1 MRSNV
6 NVDVQQ
12 PARTDNFRNLLQT
25 NLRNMAAIAQVEAAA
40 LPAMRLVHRV
50 MLAVPPC
57 LQNPAA
63 AALLNQS
70 NPSPPPPP
78 SIDQAAKSGIT
89 NTSDPISLT
98 VCSWNVLAQCLIRRD
113 MFPDAPKDALRW
125 KPRAKLLMDR
135 VSTLDPDLLCL
146 QEADRFDELWDSE
159 LTIRGYQHL
168 HRHKDAGRHGCLIAW
183 RAATWDLVRSHKIV
197 FDASPL
203 THPTTIHPKTGNIAI
218 MVELK
223 HRESQT
229 SIVVTNHHLY
239 WVPRGSYLRLRQ
251 LYVLMDA
258 LAKFNDQ
265 NLPVI
270 TCGDFNGQ
278 PQRPEYCVLTK
289 RMLMPSQIED
299 LLDIPDKDEDVRQP
313 KKSRTPTPIN
323 DLTLVDSAA
332 AASPPTDSAAPAAS
346 PTSDSGA
353 ASTDSVLAPTPPP
366 LAPPADPPRTLSPDT
381 ELVAA
386 ETMVDLPPLDL
397 VAKFDAFPRCYS
409 AYANY
414 RDIDPDVHAQRDDEF
429 HEPAWTNV
437 AGTFRGCLDYI
448 HLIDPTA
455 SSAAD
460 PAAFPFRVREIL
472 ALPSDDEVGM
482 VGLPNLVHASDHVA
496 ILAKIEIVAPRTAH
510 RDAVAPEL
518 STSAGD
524 EQEAETAG

>member
-1 MRSNV
+1 
-6 NVDVQQ
+6 
-12 PARTDNFRNLLQT
+12 
-25 NLRNMAAIAQVEAAA
+25 MAAIAHVEAVA

-50 MLAVPPC
+50 MLAVPSC
-57 LQNPAA
+57 LQNPAT

-70 NPSPPPPP
+70 NLPP
-78 SIDQAAKSGIT
+78 SSPVDQAAEPSQNASLIAA
-89 NTSDPISLT
+89 DPISLT

-113 MFPDAPKDALRW
+113 MFSAETPKEALRW
-125 KPRAKLLMDR
+125 KPRASLLIRR
-135 VSTLDPDLLCL
+135 VSTINPDLLCL
-146 QEADRFDELWDSE
+146 QEVDRVDELWDSE

-183 RAATWDLVRSHKIV
+183 RAATWELVRSHKIV

-223 HRESQT
+223 HRQSQA

-270 TCGDFNGQ
+270 ACGDFNAQ

-289 RMLMPSQIED
+289 RTLTPSQIED

-313 KKSRTPTPIN
+313 KKSRSPIPTN
-323 DLTLVDSAA
+323 DPAPTDSAA
-332 AASPPTDSAAPAAS
+332 AASPP
-346 PTSDSGA
+346 SDSGA
-353 ASTDSVLAPTPPP
+353 ASTDSVLAPSPPAP
-366 LAPPADPPRTLSPDT
+366 VLAAADPPRTLSPDT
-381 ELVAA
+381 DLVAP

-409 AYANY
+409 TYANY
-414 RDIDPDVHAQRDDEF
+414 RDIDPDVHAQRDDEL

-437 AGTFRGCLDYI
+437 ADTFRGCLDYI
-448 HLIDPTA
+448 LMIDPTV
-455 SSAAD
+455 SAATD
-460 PAAFPFRVREIL
+460 PATFPFRVHEVL
-472 ALPSDDEVGM
+472 ALPSDDEVGAA
-482 VGLPNLVHASDHVA
+482 GLPNLVHASDHVA
-496 ILAKIEIVAPRTAH
+496 IMAKIEIVAPRTSH
-510 RDAVAPEL
+510 RDAVASGSSP
-518 STSAGD
+518 SAG
-524 EQEAETAG
+524 EQQAEG

>member
-1 MRSNV
+1 
-6 NVDVQQ
+6 
-12 PARTDNFRNLLQT
+12 
-25 NLRNMAAIAQVEAAA
+25 MAAIVQVEAAA
-40 LPAMRLVHRV
+40 LPAMRLVHRA

-70 NPSPPPPP
+70 NLPP
-78 SIDQAAKSGIT
+78 SSPAIDQAAEPNPNASPIAAD
-89 NTSDPISLT
+89 SISLT

-113 MFPDAPKDALRW
+113 MFSAETPKDALRW
-125 KPRAKLLMDR
+125 KPRASLLMSR
-135 VSTLDPDLLCL
+135 VSTLNPDLLCL
-146 QEADRFDELWDSE
+146 QEVDRVDELWDSE

-203 THPTTIHPKTGNIAI
+203 THPTAIHPKTGNIAI

-223 HRESQT
+223 HRQSQK

-265 NLPVI
+265 DLPVI

-289 RMLMPSQIED
+289 RALTPSQIED
-299 LLDIPDKDEDVRQP
+299 LLDIPNKDEDVRQP
-313 KKSRTPTPIN
+313 KKSRSPTPTNNLAPI
-323 DLTLVDSAA
+323 DSAA
-332 AASPPTDSAAPAAS
+332 LASPSESGATSADSA
-346 PTSDSGA
+346 
-353 ASTDSVLAPTPPP
+353 LAPTPS
-366 LAPPADPPRTLSPDT
+366 LAATAANPPRTLSPDT
-381 ELVAA
+381 ELVAP

-414 RDIDPDVHAQRDDEF
+414 RDIDPDVHAQRNDDF

-437 AGTFRGCLDYI
+437 ADTFRGCLDYI
-448 HLIDPTA
+448 LMIDPTA
-455 SSAAD
+455 SAATD
-460 PAAFPFRVREIL
+460 SAAFPFRVHEIL
-472 ALPSDDEVGM
+472 ALPSDDEVG
-482 VGLPNLVHASDHVA
+482 VAGLPNLVHASDHVA
-496 ILAKIEIVAPRTAH
+496 IMAKIEIVTPRTAH
-510 RDAVAPEL
+510 RDAVASDS
-518 STSAGD
+518 STSAGNQQED
-524 EQEAETAG
+524 EATG